1 MSEEWVEEARFGGV
15 VQVSVRTTQGGAQV
29 VGQGARTNLR
39 AATSG
44 KLFSFWEKYQP
55 AQAPATVHTPR
66 PCSKVPHQIENKREF
81 RGEKRGLQLHNRS
94 SKAWAKPT
102 DSNDRASNPTL
113 YRTSPE

>member
-1 MSEEWVEEARFGGV
+1 M
-15 VQVSVRTTQGGAQV
+15 
-29 VGQGARTNLR
+29 GQGARTNLR

-66 PCSKVPHQIENKREF
+66 PCSKVPHQIENKKGF
-81 RGEKRGLQLHNRS
+81 IGEKRGLQLHNRS

-102 DSNDRASNPTL
+102 DSNAHLNELSGPQQAEEVVDEEVLGGRELVNEAAAGQK
-113 YRTSPE
+113 